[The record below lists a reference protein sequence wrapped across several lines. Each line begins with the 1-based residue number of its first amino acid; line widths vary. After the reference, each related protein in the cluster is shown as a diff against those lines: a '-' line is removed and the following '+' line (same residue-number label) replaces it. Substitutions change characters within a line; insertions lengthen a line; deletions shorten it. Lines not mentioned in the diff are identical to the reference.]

1 MLLAAWRLS
10 RPSFAQAVSS
20 LHPLLFFSHVVLPQ
34 DIAALL
40 PKGKLLS
47 EVRGR
52 GRFMEGERA
61 AEELPPPPCSLQAPP
76 HFFFFFVDADHRPA
90 RPSLPLSLTPP
101 LSLSPF
107 NRPNGGALASS
118 SPGAGCTTPFT
129 GRSRTLCYTGE

>member
-76 HFFFFFVDADHRPA
+76 HFFFFFCRRRPPPRPA
-90 RPSLPLSLTPP
+90 LPPSLSHASS
-101 LSLSPF
+101 LSLSF
-107 NRPNGGALASS
+107 QQAEWRGIGVQQSRGWVHYAIHRPEPHIMLY
-118 SPGAGCTTPFT
+118 
-129 GRSRTLCYTGE
+129 R